1 MADFMFNVNNP
12 SPPKAETLS
21 PEEINAR
28 LKEQELTFTF
38 VCEDADL
45 ALHALAS
52 VDFPSMGPEAVN
64 HFKTLVGKVRDE
76 LFNYKNF
83 WRRHYGH
90 PIVKL
95 NYPVLA
101 ACSSKVEIAF
111 NSLMAHPNLIINP
124 NQSCSSTKTTPS
136 VTRPVVNVINDPL
149 VDPFNVLA
157 VKHNV
162 HNFVS
167 TPQSSHFNT
176 MLPTR
181 HTISNFES
189 APPALSSS
197 PNLKL
202 PAFDH
207 PQPPLSLP
215 PVTVRP
221 GGNTNHSL
229 VRDPPSGSANTTQ
242 LNRVRDGQQR
252 PVPVNSITKTVVS
265 HGPVLT
271 LPDCPVL
278 KPVTFALTR
287 VDAKTSPLKSETR
300 SQNEPR
306 DRKVKT
312 LAVRNE
318 PCALTADLAKVTQV
332 DLAPELRA
340 CLQINLLKD
349 NGTLNA
355 IHYFHSLL
363 YGTSVSIYYFC
374 HVIQQHISGQSHALN
389 LKRKFNSCLDNLSFY
404 YNPPDIL
411 QLVLKLSIVF
421 NVPILNVFLK
431 DDIQDPSCPKYDVP
445 IDLVRLDLSFRLVS
459 NKFSPLIAEKEV
471 AFLPLSGD
479 EYKVFITPVNFFV
492 KSFYVKRWVSD
503 RDWDSPP

>member
-83 WRRHYGH
+83 WRRHYDH

-101 ACSSKVEIAF
+101 AWSSKVEIAF
-111 NSLMAHPNLIINP
+111 NSLMAHPNLLIKP
-124 NQSCSSTKTTPS
+124 NQSCSSSNATPS
-136 VTRPVVNVINDPL
+136 VTRPLIVTSNVS
-149 VDPFNVLA
+149 A
-157 VKHNV
+157 VKPNV

-167 TPQSSHFNT
+167 IPQPVKSSHFNT

-181 HTISNFES
+181 HTISEFVS

-197 PNLKL
+197 PILK
-202 PAFDH
+202 PPVFNR
-207 PQPPLSLP
+207 PQAPLSLP

-221 GGNTNHSL
+221 GENPIHCL
-229 VRDPPSGSANTTQ
+229 EMDPPSGSADTTQ

-252 PVPVNSITKTVVS
+252 PVPVNSVTKLVPS
-265 HGPVLT
+265 HGPVPT
-271 LPDCPVL
+271 SPDCPIL
-278 KPVTFALTR
+278 KHVTSALTR
-287 VDAKTSPLKSETR
+287 VDAKPSPLGFET
-300 SQNEPR
+300 SHQKEPR

-318 PCALTADLAKVTQV
+318 PFALTADLAKVTHV

-340 CLQINLLKD
+340 CLRFTLLED
-349 NGTLNA
+349 NGTMNT

-363 YGTSVSIYYFC
+363 YGATLSIYYFC
-374 HVIQQHISGQSHALN
+374 QVIQQHFPGQSLALTS
-389 LKRKFNSCLDNLSFY
+389 KRKFNFCLDNLSCC

-411 QLVLKLSIVF
+411 QLVLKLSFVF
-421 NVPILNVFLK
+421 NVHLANVSLEN
-431 DDIQDPSCPKYDVP
+431 DIQDLSCQKYDVP
-445 IDLVRLDLSFRLVS
+445 KDLVCLILSFRLVS
-459 NKFSPLIAEKEV
+459 NNFSPFKAEKEV
-471 AFLPLSGD
+471 TFLLLSGD
-479 EYKVFITPVNFFV
+479 KFKAFIMPVTLYV
-492 KSFYVKRWVSD
+492 KSFHVKRWVSD